1 MDWASLFYLGITL
14 GLFAVFLVIAV
25 RTYSRR
31 NRSRLEEPK
40 HRMLDD
46 D

>member
-1 MDWASLFYLGITL
+1 MDWASVLYLGTTF
-14 GLFAVFLVIAV
+14 GLLAVFLVIAV
-25 RTYSRR
+25 RTFNRR
-31 NRSRLEEPK
+31 NRNRLEEPK

>member
-1 MDWASLFYLGITL
+1 MDWASVLYLGVTG
-14 GLFAVFLVIAV
+14 GLLVIFLVIAL
-25 RTYSRR
+25 RTYNRR
-31 NRSRLEEPK
+31 NRNRLEEPK

>member
-1 MDWASLFYLGITL
+1 MDWASIIYLGTT
-14 GLFAVFLVIAV
+14 FALLVIFLVLAV

-40 HRMLDD
+40 RRMLDD

>member
-1 MDWASLFYLGITL
+1 MDWASILYLGITG
-14 GLFAVFLVIAV
+14 GLLVVFVWIAI

-40 HRMLDD
+40 RRMLDD

>member
-1 MDWASLFYLGITL
+1 MDWAAVLYLGVTG
-14 GLFAVFLVIAV
+14 GLLAVFAWLAI

-40 HRMLDD
+40 HRMLNDD
-46 D
+46 

>member
-1 MDWASLFYLGITL
+1 MDWASVLYLGVTG
-14 GLFAVFLVIAV
+14 GLLAVFALIVI

-46 D
+46 

>member
-1 MDWASLFYLGITL
+1 MDWASVLYLGFTF
-14 GLFAVFLVIAV
+14 GLMVIFILIV
-25 RTYSRR
+25 WRTYQAKNKR
-31 NRSRLEEPK
+31 RLEEPK

>member
-1 MDWASLFYLGITL
+1 MDWASVLYLGITG
-14 GLFAVFLVIAV
+14 GLLAIFVVIAV

-31 NRSRLEEPK
+31 NRKRLEAPK

>member
-1 MDWASLFYLGITL
+1 MDWASVLYLGVTG
-14 GLFAVFLVIAV
+14 GLLAIFVMIVI
-25 RTYSRR
+25 RTYCRR

>member
-1 MDWASLFYLGITL
+1 MDWASVLYLGTTF
-14 GLFAVFLVIAV
+14 GLLVVFLVLAV